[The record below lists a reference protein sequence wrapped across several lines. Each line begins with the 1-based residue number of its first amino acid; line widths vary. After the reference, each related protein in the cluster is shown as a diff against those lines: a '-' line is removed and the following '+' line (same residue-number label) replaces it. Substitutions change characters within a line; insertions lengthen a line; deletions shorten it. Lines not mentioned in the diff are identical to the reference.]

1 MNVSELFFNLFDA
14 SKKVAEAEG
23 FFTISGKELEGI
35 KEFIKLLAEFKG
47 KDIIQKNI
55 YEVLETGVKYTG
67 TAEGITDKLI
77 IYKNIFQEDKI
88 FAREESQLAEQLEE
102 SKQKEFGQKYRVE
115 KLTQEEIEMIKTEEF
130 IKAKKEY
137 MKEVR

>member
-1 MNVSELFFNLFDA
+1 MIIRENRF
-14 SKKVAEAEG
+14 KKG
-23 FFTISGKELEGI
+23 DLCKH
-35 KEFIKLLAEFKG
+35 FKG
-47 KDIIQKNI
+47 KDLIQKNI
-55 YEVLETGVKYTG
+55 YEVLEIGVKYTG

-77 IYKNIFQEDKI
+77 VYKNIFQEDKI

-115 KLTQEEIEMIKTEEF
+115 KLTQEEIEMIKTEKF

>member
-1 MNVSELFFNLFDA
+1 MF
-14 SKKVAEAEG
+14 KKG
-23 FFTISGKELEGI
+23 DLCKH
-35 KEFIKLLAEFKG
+35 FKG
-47 KDIIQKNI
+47 KDLIQKNI

-77 IYKNIFQEDKI
+77 VYKNIFQEDKI
-88 FAREESQLAEQLEE
+88 FAREESELAEQLEE
-102 SKQKEFGQKYRVE
+102 SKQKEFRQKYRVE

>member
-1 MNVSELFFNLFDA
+1 MF
-14 SKKVAEAEG
+14 KKG
-23 FFTISGKELEGI
+23 DLCKH
-35 KEFIKLLAEFKG
+35 FKG
-47 KDIIQKNI
+47 KDLIQKNI

-77 IYKNIFQEDKI
+77 VYKNIFQEDKI

-102 SKQKEFGQKYRVE
+102 SKQEEFRQKYRVE
-115 KLTQEEIEMIKTEEF
+115 KLTQEEIEMIKTEKF

-137 MKEVR
+137 MKEGR

>member
-1 MNVSELFFNLFDA
+1 MRERVFPFPRSHFFMF
-14 SKKVAEAEG
+14 
-23 FFTISGKELEGI
+23 
-35 KEFIKLLAEFKG
+35 LLL
-47 KDIIQKNI
+47 
-55 YEVLETGVKYTG
+55 VC
-67 TAEGITDKLI
+67 
-77 IYKNIFQEDKI
+77 FQEDKI

>member
-1 MNVSELFFNLFDA
+1 MCPKIIYL
-14 SKKVAEAEG
+14 
-23 FFTISGKELEGI
+23 KERNNQL
-35 KEFIKLLAEFKG
+35 
-47 KDIIQKNI
+47 DIYNWL
-55 YEVLETGVKYTG
+55 YEKTCLK
-67 TAEGITDKLI
+67 AEGITDKLI
-77 IYKNIFQEDKI
+77 VYKNIFQEDKI

-102 SKQKEFGQKYRVE
+102 SKQKEFEQKYRVE